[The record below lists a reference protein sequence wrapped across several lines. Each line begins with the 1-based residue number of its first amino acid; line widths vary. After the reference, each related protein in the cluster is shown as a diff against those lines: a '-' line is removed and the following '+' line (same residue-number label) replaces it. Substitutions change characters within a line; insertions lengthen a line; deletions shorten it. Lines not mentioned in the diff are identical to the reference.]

1 MTLTSILEKMFI
13 KKVDRDKSAHRDLI
27 LSAERAELARNQ
39 GLLRGEV
46 RQYEQIV
53 ESSSRIMDTM
63 TQAMIMMET
72 PRGRPKKQ

>member
-13 KKVDRDKSAHRDLI
+13 KKVDREKSALRDLV
-27 LSAERAELARNQ
+27 LHAERAELERNQ

-53 ESSSRIMDTM
+53 ASSSRIMDTM

-72 PRGRPKKQ
+72 PRGRPKK